1 MGITVPIKNKAHLS
15 LKVFLITISL
25 PVLDAEILCETEILN
40 FSLTVYEKEWL
51 RYIKFVVD
59 FIKMVTSNGVKAF
72 LNLTFVQNQSTF

>member
-25 PVLDAEILCETEILN
+25 PVLDAEILCETEILS